1 MRKNP
6 NKPDFLKGS
15 GELRTKMVEKGLT
28 YRDLQEKIKN
38 ETQSKKTV
46 HLFRKNEAY
55 KNEFNL
61 DPIGLG
67 YPLLLIKPKN
77 KIFNLIK
84 VEFNLCKIKWHNQ
97 KSNQKRQKTLIFLY
111 YFFNLKIFNYH

>member
-38 ETQSKKTV
+38 DHGYTV
-46 HLFRKNEAY
+46 TVSAISVILDDKLC
-55 KNEFNL
+55 EFVRDNA
-61 DPIGLG
+61 
-67 YPLLLIKPKN
+67 
-77 KIFNLIK
+77 KII
-84 VEFNLCKIKWHNQ
+84 CSDSQ
-97 KSNQKRQKTLIFLY
+97 
-111 YFFNLKIFNYH
+111 